1 VAVLAIDDDELVA
14 EALAADPNA
23 PLADDAVSFWELQDR
38 EQPDLPD
45 WYMGAP
51 VTARPHLTGWKRS
64 VAYTLVIAFLL
75 INAAGLCSTYGWP
88 SAF

>member
-1 VAVLAIDDDELVA
+1 
-14 EALAADPNA
+14 
-23 PLADDAVSFWELQDR
+23 LQDR